1 MGDIKYPEKHAAQ
14 NKRGPFNSA
23 FLEYNTSAKVEVNTM
38 AAFRS
43 HVFQTAE
50 KRKWMLV
57 SNHLGAFKN
66 IENQGSVTADCQGSI
81 PHHIF

>member
-50 KRKWMLV
+50 KRK
-57 SNHLGAFKN
+57 
-66 IENQGSVTADCQGSI
+66 
-81 PHHIF
+81 